1 VSEIEKS
8 GEAASRLSR
17 RIFVQQLAGGAGA
30 LLMSTILPDLALAH
44 AHVQEKVAQ
53 GKAGEFEFFTPE
65 QAKEV
70 DAICSQIIPT
80 DDSPG
85 AHEAHVVNF
94 IDHALAKYDMDMQ
107 PEFLKALGAFT
118 TEAHKQVSS
127 AGHFHELDSAQQKSV
142 MTSLEKSEAFQT
154 LKFATVLGFF
164 SDPKHGGNRDQI
176 GWKLIQF
183 DNAGMYEPPFGYY
196 DAELLANDKKEGQ

>member
-1 VSEIEKS
+1 MSEIEES

-30 LLMSTILPDLALAH
+30 LLMSTMLPDLALAH
-44 AHVQEKVAQ
+44 AHVQEKIAQ
-53 GKAGEFEFFTPE
+53 GKAGELEFFTAE
-65 QAKEV
+65 QAKDV

-94 IDHALAKYDMDMQ
+94 IDHTLAKYDMDMQ
-107 PEFLKALGAFT
+107 PGFVKALGAFAA
-118 TEAHKQVSS
+118 EAHKQVPS
-127 AGHFHELDSAQQKSV
+127 ANHFYELNDAEQKSV
-142 MTSLEKSEAFQT
+142 MTLLEKSEAFQL

-196 DAELLANDKKEGQ
+196 DAELLANKKEGQ

>member
-1 VSEIEKS
+1 VSEIQKS

-30 LLMSTILPDLALAH
+30 LLMSTMLPDLALAH
-44 AHVQEKVAQ
+44 AHVQEKIAQ
-53 GKAGEFEFFTPE
+53 GKAGELEFFTPD
-65 QAKEV
+65 QAREV

-94 IDHALAKYDMDMQ
+94 IDHTLAKYDMDMQ

-118 TEAHKQVSS
+118 AEAHKQVLT
-127 AGHFHELDSAQQKSV
+127 ANYFYELDSVQQKSV
-142 MTSLEKSEAFQT
+142 MTSLEKSEAFQM

-164 SDPKHGGNRDQI
+164 SDPKHGGNNDQI
-176 GWKLIQF
+176 GWKLIEF

-196 DAELLANDKKEGQ
+196 DAELLANNKKEGQ

>member
-1 VSEIEKS
+1 
-8 GEAASRLSR
+8 
-17 RIFVQQLAGGAGA
+17 
-30 LLMSTILPDLALAH
+30 MSTILPDIALAH
-44 AHVQEKVAQ
+44 AQVQEKVAQ
-53 GKAGEFEFFTPE
+53 GKAGEWEFFTPE
-65 QAKEV
+65 QAKDV

-94 IDHALAKYDMDMQ
+94 IDHTLAKYDMQLQ
-107 PEFLKALGAFT
+107 PEFLKALQAFS
-118 TEAHKQVSS
+118 TEAHKQVPT
-127 AGHFHELDSAQQKSV
+127 ATHFSDLDDAQQKSV
-142 MTSLEKSEAFQT
+142 MKALDTSEAFQNMR
-154 LKFATVLGFF
+154 FATVLGFF

-196 DAELLANDKKEGQ
+196 DAELLANKKEGQ

>member
-1 VSEIEKS
+1 VSEIPDS
-8 GEAASRLSR
+8 AGAGSRLSR

-30 LLMSTILPDLALAH
+30 LLMSAVLPDIARAH
-44 AHVQEKVAQ
+44 AYVQEKVAQ
-53 GKAGEFEFFTPE
+53 GKAGEWEFFTAE

-94 IDHALAKYDMDMQ
+94 IDHTLAKYDMDMQ
-107 PEFLKALGAFT
+107 PEFLKAMHEFSV
-118 TEAHKQVSS
+118 EAHKQVPAAS
-127 AGHFHELDSAQQKSV
+127 HFYELDSAQQGSV
-142 MTSLEKSEAFQT
+142 MKSLEKSDAFQM
-154 LKFATVLGFF
+154 LRFATVLGFF

-196 DAELLANDKKEGQ
+196 DAELLANKKEGQ

>member
-1 VSEIEKS
+1 VSELPES
-8 GEAASRLSR
+8 PGAASRLSR

-30 LLMSTILPDLALAH
+30 LFMSALLPDLALAH
-44 AHVQEKVAQ
+44 EHVQEKVAQ
-53 GKAGEFEFFTPE
+53 GKAGEWEFFTPE

-94 IDHALAKYDMDMQ
+94 IDHVLAKYDMDHQ
-107 PEFLKALGAFT
+107 PEFLKSMGAFT
-118 TEAHKQVSS
+118 SEAHKQVPT
-127 AGHFHELDSAQQKSV
+127 ATHFFELDGPQQQAV
-142 MTSLEKSEAFQT
+142 MESLEKSDAFQIM
-154 LKFATVLGFF
+154 KVATVLGFF
-164 SDPKHGGNRDQI
+164 TDPKHGGNRDQV

-196 DAELLANDKKEGQ
+196 DAELLASKKAGE

>member
-1 VSEIEKS
+1 
-8 GEAASRLSR
+8 
-17 RIFVQQLAGGAGA
+17 
-30 LLMSTILPDLALAH
+30 MSAVLPDIALAH

-53 GKAGEFEFFTPE
+53 GKAGEWEFFTAE

-94 IDHALAKYDMDMQ
+94 IDHTLAKYDMDMQ
-107 PEFLKALGAFT
+107 PEFLKALHEFSV
-118 TEAHKQVSS
+118 EAHEEVPGAS
-127 AGHFHELDSAQQKSV
+127 HFYELDSAQQKSV
-142 MTSLEKSEAFQT
+142 MKSLEKSDAFQM
-154 LKFATVLGFF
+154 LRFATVLGFF

-176 GWKLIQF
+176 GWKLIEF

-196 DAELLANDKKEGQ
+196 DAELLANKKEGQ